1 MLQRCVLSHLQ
12 ELSQHSGVALHHIA
26 QLYGHG
32 LMYHATLLI
41 SKGGVPIMRLLSA
54 GASLADLLSGERSS
68 VFRRFSASCG
78 HFKGELLHER
88 QACFAVV

>member
-1 MLQRCVLSHLQ
+1 MCVTMQ

-54 GASLADLLSGERSS
+54 GASLADLLAGESGICRT
-68 VFRRFSASCG
+68 
-78 HFKGELLHER
+78 
-88 QACFAVV
+88 FAYMLTYGVMWLQG